1 MSDAAF
7 PDAADVV
14 ESALRASSADDCV
27 VLVEETSNVDV
38 RFAVNTVTTNGY
50 RRSRS
55 VTVVSLVGAGSG
67 VAAGLVTR
75 AGAVDAADLAAE
87 SERLARSAPPAPD
100 AAPITRGAAEADFDS
115 PAAETDP
122 SVLSSIVSSLRGAF
136 DAAESDGIRLAGFA
150 EHSFVTTYLGTSG
163 GLRRR
168 FVQPTGQF
176 QLNGRA
182 DGGRRSSWAS
192 TASPDLVDVDVD
204 AAVLEVRRRLGWAE
218 RFVELPAGRYEVVM
232 PPICVADLL
241 LYFYFSLSGR
251 EAEDG
256 RTVFSKKGGGTR
268 VGERI
273 CELPFELRSDP
284 REPGLFCTPFH
295 ATRLS
300 SANQSVFDNGIDLG
314 ATSWVKDGVL
324 ENLFYSRAGAERC
337 GARPAAPI
345 DNLVLEL
352 PGATKTVDELVAG
365 TERGLLLTSL
375 WYIREVDPA
384 TLLLT
389 GLTRDGVYLVED
401 GRITGA
407 TNNFRFNESPVDL
420 LANAVE
426 AGALT
431 RTLSREWGDEMNRT
445 KMSPLR
451 VREFNMSSV
460 SPAN

>member
-7 PDAADVV
+7 PDASDVV
-14 ESALRASSADDCV
+14 EAALAKSGADDCV

-38 RFAVNTVTTNGY
+38 RFAVNTVTTDGH

-55 VTVVSLVGAGSG
+55 VSVVSFVASGGG
-67 VAAGLVTR
+67 VAAGAVTR
-75 AGAVDAADLAAE
+75 AGAVDVAELVAE
-87 SERLARSAPPAPD
+87 SERLARSAPPSPD
-100 AAPITRGAAEADFDS
+100 AAALAKGAVDADFGS
-115 PAAETDP
+115 PAAETDH
-122 SVLSSIVSSLRGAF
+122 SVLSKIVAGLSGAF
-136 DAAESDGIRLAGFA
+136 DAAESDGIKLAGFA
-150 EHSFVTTYLGTSG
+150 EHSLVTTYLGTSG

-192 TASPDLVDVDVD
+192 QASPDLVDVDVD
-204 AAVLEVRRRLGWAE
+204 GAVTEVRRRLGWAE
-218 RFVELPAGRYEVVM
+218 RAVELPAGRYEVVL

-241 LYFYFSLSGR
+241 LYLYFVMSGR
-251 EAEDG
+251 NAEDG

-268 VGERI
+268 IGERI
-273 CELPFELRSDP
+273 SELPFELRSDP
-284 REPGLFCTPFH
+284 RESGLFCAPFL

-300 SANQSVFDNGIDLG
+300 SANQSVFDNGLELG
-314 ATSWVKDGVL
+314 RTKWIGDGTL
-324 ENLFYSRAGAERC
+324 ENLFYPRASAERS
-337 GARPAAPI
+337 GAGFAAPI

-352 PGATKTVDELVAG
+352 PGATKSVDELVAG

-375 WYIREVDPA
+375 WYIREVDPS

-420 LANAVE
+420 LANSIE
-426 AGALT
+426 AGATT

-445 KMSPLR
+445 KMPPLR
-451 VREFNMSSV
+451 VREYNMSSV